1 MREWKGENMN
11 IKKLLFGSYD
21 YNKTSE
27 DDREKDLIMNDK
39 KETEIM
45 DKEKEIEKEIEKTI
59 DEFFR
64 IRKKFSNGSWMTINR
79 YYNDTVNKKLRDISV
94 ELTDDELLETKNRMI
109 SNKVFKLTEH

>member
-1 MREWKGENMN
+1 MN

-45 DKEKEIEKEIEKTI
+45 DKEKEIEKEIEKRLMNFL
-59 DEFFR
+59 EFEQ
-64 IRKKFSNGSWMTINR
+64 NLQMEAG
-79 YYNDTVNKKLRDISV
+79 
-94 ELTDDELLETKNRMI
+94 
-109 SNKVFKLTEH
+109 

>member
-1 MREWKGENMN
+1 MN

-45 DKEKEIEKEIEKTI
+45 DKEIEKTI

-64 IRKKFSNGSWMTINR
+64 IRKKFTKGSWMTINR

-94 ELTDDELLETKNRMI
+94 ELTDDELLEIKNRMI
-109 SNKVFKLTEH
+109 SNKVFELKEL